1 MAVMDWLLKAMG
13 NMCDD
18 CCDEPVTDDEEVN
31 G

>member
-1 MAVMDWLLKAMG
+1 MAVMDWLLEAMG

-18 CCDEPVTDDEEVN
+18 CCDDEGTDGQE